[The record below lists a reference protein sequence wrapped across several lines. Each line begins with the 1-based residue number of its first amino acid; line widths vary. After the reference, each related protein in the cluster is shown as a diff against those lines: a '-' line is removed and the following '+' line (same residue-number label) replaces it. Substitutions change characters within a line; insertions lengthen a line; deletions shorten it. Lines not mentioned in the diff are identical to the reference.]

1 MIEAMSAGL
10 RASTDAESQSDELSE
25 GEAEARN
32 AEPES
37 DGPNN
42 AEPDPD
48 RSAVYASEMFFDSE
62 GGLDA
67 IRQLL
72 RYEAAA
78 ERSYYRAFHTLER
91 LQAKRMGK
99 DVSPPQ
105 VVQVHA
111 NE

>member
-1 MIEAMSAGL
+1 MSIFL
-10 RASTDAESQSDELSE
+10 QYQMTRVPSESEPDEL
-25 GEAEARN
+25 
-32 AEPES
+32 
-37 DGPNN
+37 DD
-42 AEPDPD
+42 AEPDSND
-48 RSAVYASEMFFDSE
+48 SAPSAAEMFFEAD

-67 IRQLL
+67 IKQLL

-78 ERSYYRAFHTLER
+78 ERSCYRAFHTLER

-105 VVQVHA
+105 FVHLHA